1 MKALIVEDDHLNLK
15 YIVHILKKNE
25 IFHDIARTGADALE
39 RLKTSRYDVVL
50 MDIRLPDIY
59 GDEVIAG
66 VRAQAGCNR
75 ATPIIAVTAYA
86 LAGDRKRFLDA
97 GATDYLSKPFD
108 SGDLMRVVC
117 NTLLAAVASDP
128 ARRALS
134 DRLLSGDYKSFAK
147 AFAIYKTKGE
157 IVMDKVDVTKE
168 EHVSSEQLA
177 KFFDD
182 LAMGFRS
189 GSVTMKQG
197 MESITLTPPNVV
209 FLEASMSQKKRKEK
223 IELEIS
229 WKRLE
234 TPQESGAE

>member
-15 YIVHILKKNE
+15 YITHILKKNE
-25 IFHDIARTGADALE
+25 ISHDVVRTGADAMEKL
-39 RLKTSRYDVVL
+39 TTARYDVVL
-50 MDIRLPDIY
+50 MDIKLPDIY

-66 VRAQAGCNR
+66 VRESANRNR

-86 LAGDRKRFLDA
+86 LSGDRERFIAA
-97 GATDYLSKPFD
+97 GATDYLSKPFEA
-108 SGDLMRVVC
+108 GDLMRAVC
-117 NTLLAAVASDP
+117 GNLLAIVAPGP
-128 ARRALS
+128 ARNALCAK
-134 DRLLSGDYKSFAK
+134 LLKGDYQSFLK
-147 AFAIYKTKGE
+147 IYESKKTKGE
-157 IVMDKVDVTKE
+157 IDMDKIDVTRE

-197 MESITLTPPNVV
+197 MEAITLTPPGVV
-209 FLEASMSQKKRKEK
+209 FFEASMSQKKRKEK
-223 IELEIS
+223 IEIEIS

-234 TPQESGAE
+234 APAEGIVE

>member
-1 MKALIVEDDHLNLK
+1 MKALIVEDDNLNLK
-15 YIVHILKKNE
+15 YIEHILKKYE
-25 IFHDIARTGADALE
+25 ISHDTVRTGADAMEKL
-39 RLKTSRYDVVL
+39 TASRYDMIL
-50 MDIRLPDIY
+50 MDIKLPDIY
-59 GDEVIAG
+59 GDEVIRR
-66 VRAQAGCNR
+66 VRLSANRNR

-86 LAGDRKRFLDA
+86 LTGDRERFLSA

-108 SGDLMRVVC
+108 AGDLVHAVC
-117 NTLLAAVASDP
+117 NNLLACVASAP
-128 ARRALS
+128 ARRALHS
-134 DRLLSGDYKSFAK
+134 RLLSGDYKSFVK
-147 AFAIYKTKGE
+147 AYTLYKTKGE
-157 IVMDKVDVTKE
+157 SIMDKIDVSKE

-177 KFFDD
+177 KFFED

-197 MESITLTPPNVV
+197 LESITLTPPNVV

-234 TPQESGAE
+234 TPQETAVE